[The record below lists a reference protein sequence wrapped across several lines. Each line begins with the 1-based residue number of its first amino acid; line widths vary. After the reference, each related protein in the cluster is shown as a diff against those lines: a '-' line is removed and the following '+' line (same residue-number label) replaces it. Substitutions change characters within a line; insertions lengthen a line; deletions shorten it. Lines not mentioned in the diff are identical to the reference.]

1 MGREASCNGQ
11 LGQESGGVLAQLE
24 SHELRLRGAFK
35 ATLSFSDLQFVRVEG
50 EVLRAETPQGDLRLP
65 LGRMEAEK
73 WLEHILNPPSL
84 AKKLGLFRGIPV
96 HIVGASAE
104 IAACLADADADAG
117 ADTVKLAEAKL
128 AFIAVLTH
136 QDLEPLDGLV
146 RNLPEAAHIWVL
158 RVKGAHAMVKESEIM
173 AFLRSRRLA
182 PSKTAAWS
190 ELYSADRFSRS
201 GMLR

>member
-73 WLEHILNPPSL
+73 WLERILNPPSL

-104 IAACLADADADAG
+104 IAACLADAG

-128 AFIAVLTH
+128 AFIAVLTY

>member
-73 WLEHILNPPSL
+73 WLERILNPPSL

-104 IAACLADADADAG
+104 IAACLADAG

-128 AFIAVLTH
+128 AFIAVLTY

-158 RVKGAHAMVKESEIM
+158 RAKGAHAMVKESEIM

-201 GMLR
+201 GMPR

>member
-73 WLEHILNPPSL
+73 WLERILNPPSL

-104 IAACLADADADAG
+104 IAACLADAG

-128 AFIAVLTH
+128 AFIAVLTY

-201 GMLR
+201 GMPR